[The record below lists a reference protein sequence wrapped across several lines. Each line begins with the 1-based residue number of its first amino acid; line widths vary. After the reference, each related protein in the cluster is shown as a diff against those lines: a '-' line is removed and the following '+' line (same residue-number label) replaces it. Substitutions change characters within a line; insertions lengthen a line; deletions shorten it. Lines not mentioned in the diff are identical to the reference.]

1 MKPAVLPYDDAAET
15 WSDEGCFINELS
27 NRDVD
32 PSVSVAQARVT
43 PGVTTEAHRLDGIV
57 ERYVI
62 LSGEGSVDVEGLD
75 RADVG
80 PGDVV
85 VIPAGASQPISNTGT
100 DDLVFLCV
108 CTPRFE
114 QRRYRRVVAS

>member
-1 MKPAVLPYDDAAET
+1 MKPAVLAYDAAAET

-27 NRDVD
+27 NRAAD
-32 PSVSVAQARVT
+32 PTVSVARARVQ

-62 LSGEGSVDVEGLD
+62 LSGRGCVDVEGLA
-75 RADVG
+75 RTDVG

-85 VIPAGASQPISNTGT
+85 VIPAGASQRICNTGT
-100 DDLVFLCV
+100 VDLVFLCV

-114 QRRYRRVVAS
+114 QRCYRRVAAS